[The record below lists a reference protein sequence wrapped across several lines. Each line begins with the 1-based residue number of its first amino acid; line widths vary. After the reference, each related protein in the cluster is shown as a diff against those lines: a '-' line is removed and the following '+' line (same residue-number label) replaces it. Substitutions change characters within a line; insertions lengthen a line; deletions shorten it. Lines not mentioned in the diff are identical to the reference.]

1 VEGLRRQ
8 LTELVDHRSPKSKS
22 PVLVQ
27 LIWLGDELLA
37 PGRSVKLAAAAFDPT
52 SVESAPF
59 SGLTFFCTE
68 FEEGDQLDKYA
79 IAAGPIAAATSADGT
94 LSTRT
99 DDDTGTLTMSGGH
112 GIETGDTIVLQWDGG
127 ARYSVEVGTVAGNS
141 VPIDNGRGDVLP
153 DAMTPVTVIRSAEIG
168 YGVIPEAYWAKV
180 DVTDDTHTRA
190 IAAAG
195 TLLSSAA
202 SGGIPII
209 WKPSGTGEKWCVVSI
224 VSREDRLVAADPTD
238 GVPRELIDKLANTS
252 VFDPEEHQ
260 LVYGQ
265 LRLDAINT
273 PPDNTVRLFTAKSE
287 GSETERF
294 RLFELWDRKYLV
306 EGAATVRWLDHN
318 LQPNLGEEPETIS
331 DELHVFAG
339 AAAGYEPWQSEM
351 TRGMRG
357 IAELWNDRPHS
368 VSGTLMTRTDDDT
381 GVLTLSAMHGV
392 MDGNTVD
399 VYWGEDGEFSRLGM
413 TVGTVATNDVPVD
426 GGTGDNLP
434 TVSTAVHVV
443 NESAVLGDPLWH
455 IIAMEGF
462 AAWLKGTIDFDDG
475 PEIFQIQTSAIK
487 QDHGWDHII
496 PVSTGGIVPLAD
508 DSDIYSPFD
517 GDKVLALLDDPD
529 TDPPTYRVF
538 RGRGRDRRSIRG
550 LSVGAQGGATI
561 TIYNVVAA
569 ENGWDPTAGNPA
581 INVVLQNVYSQSY
594 DDNEVVEAD
603 WIESLTEWHV
613 RLKGGGET
621 APPLRRFELTA
632 DKSLTSATATAKF
645 MAFDN
650 SLVGSPVTIHDPAQ
664 LFSGRTGFRGYA
676 LLRTDLGVTDPD
688 RYEIV
693 TMERYAEFIVVE
705 KYAPSTYRFVSTLSS
720 EDDWWRIAPAAV
732 DADVSLNDP
741 GEILDSIPTDQK
753 VIARLSDP
761 DTPTYDAIST
771 FVSAG
776 GKRVRGT
783 VVDPGSGF
791 VPHAAATFQLTSL
804 TEVYGGTP
812 PAAPLTVQQTF
823 DQGYVAGQVTEAIFN
838 EDSGLWENLPL
849 PRKLGCH
856 LDVDANGFEHVTA
869 ATLAGSGLSVSV
881 GTGPGGCD
889 QLTATGGGSLT
900 AGCGILI
907 ASGVVSVD
915 VADLAGSGLDVNTE
929 GGACQL
935 TVDLCEALEAKATAD
950 SKTSGTYVPAVVD
963 GVCSLLEVVTG
974 CDGS

>member
-1 VEGLRRQ
+1 MKLHKLRPGPIREFPALTHNELVSEVEGLRRQ

-368 VSGTLMTRTDDDT
+368 VSGTLTTRTDDDT

-399 VYWGEDGEFSRLGM
+399 VFWGEDGEFSRLGM
-413 TVGTVATNDVPVD
+413 TVGTVATNDVPID

-443 NESAVLGDPLWH
+443 NQNAVLGDPLWK
-455 IIAMEGF
+455 IVAMEGF

-487 QDHGWDHII
+487 QDHGWDHVI

-529 TDPPTYRVF
+529 TDPPTY
-538 RGRGRDRRSIRG
+538 
-550 LSVGAQGGATI
+550 L
-561 TIYNVVAA
+561 
-569 ENGWDPTAGNPA
+569 
-581 INVVLQNVYSQSY
+581 
-594 DDNEVVEAD
+594 
-603 WIESLTEWHV
+603 
-613 RLKGGGET
+613 
-621 APPLRRFELTA
+621 
-632 DKSLTSATATAKF
+632 
-645 MAFDN
+645 
-650 SLVGSPVTIHDPAQ
+650 
-664 LFSGRTGFRGYA
+664 
-676 LLRTDLGVTDPD
+676 
-688 RYEIV
+688 
-693 TMERYAEFIVVE
+693 VE
-705 KYAPSTYRFVSTLSS
+705 KV
-720 EDDWWRIAPAAV
+720 
-732 DADVSLNDP
+732 NH
-741 GEILDSIPTDQK
+741 
-753 VIARLSDP
+753 
-761 DTPTYDAIST
+761 
-771 FVSAG
+771 AG
-776 GKRVRGT
+776 RRVRGT
-783 VVDPGSGF
+783 VVDPGDGYVSKADGS
-791 VPHAAATFQLTSL
+791 FQIENL
-804 TEVYGGTP
+804 TEVYGGAVP
-812 PAAPLTVQQTF
+812 SEPLTVFQTF
-823 DQGYVAGQVTEAIFN
+823 AQGFVAGQATEAIYN
-838 EDSGLWENLPL
+838 ETANRWECLPL
-849 PRKLGCH
+849 PRKSLASIFE
-856 LDVDANGFEHVTA
+856 DNNGFNYVVA
-869 ATLAGSGLSVSV
+869 DQLAGAGLAVEV
-881 GTGPGGCD
+881 GTGPPKTDGTGNTD
-889 QLTATGGGSLT
+889 KLKVAAPPTSEGGG
-900 AGCGILI
+900 
-907 ASGVVSVD
+907 VVAVNSVESVD
-915 VADLAGSGLDVNTE
+915 VSIDSGGQLSVQINYTTKYVYGSGGSGGNVSDNADVWN
-929 GGACQL
+929 
-935 TVDLCEALEAKATAD
+935 KATPTIVSD
-950 SKTSGTYVPAVVD
+950 VECVEGSIQVTSSGATEYLTPP
-963 GVCSLLEVVTG
+963 
-974 CDGS
+974 